1 MSNTEIQ
8 APKAGRLM
16 ISVAG
21 IRGVVGDS
29 LTPEAVVRYAAA
41 FGTFLGRGRVVL
53 GRDSRLSGPILEM
66 AAEAGLRSA
75 GCEVIRLGIVP
86 TPTVQ
91 LMVKLMKAGG
101 GIAVTASHNPPQWNA
116 LKFMGRGGEFL
127 DKETGRE
134 FLKLHDEG
142 RIEYA
147 PHDKLGTASD
157 HPGAI
162 SQHVDRILAL
172 PFLPIAKIRKKKFKI
187 VVDTCH
193 GAGGPIFGLL
203 LEKLGC
209 KAISLHPEPSGE
221 FSRPIEPLARNLSE
235 LEAAVK
241 KHKADAGF
249 ATDADVDR
257 LSIVTEQ
264 GRAIGEESTLALAA
278 LWRLSK
284 KRGLVVTNLSTS
296 RMVDDIA
303 AKLGA
308 KVLRTAVGEANV
320 VAAMK
325 KGRAVLG
332 GEGNG
337 GVIIP
342 ELQYARDASA
352 AMAMILGMMAESEGK
367 LSKLAAGLPAYHMVK
382 ETFPCETPA
391 VAVKKVAVFFHD
403 RPQDHTDGVKVFFDQ
418 GWLHVRGSGTE
429 PIVRAIAESAD
440 SKQAYLLAK
449 KAGELAVQAQK
460 NGGLN

>member
-1 MSNTEIQ
+1 MIKSESQ
-8 APKAGRLM
+8 EHKPGRLM

-29 LTPEAVVRYAAA
+29 LTPEVVARYAAA
-41 FGTFLGRGRVVL
+41 FGTFLGGGKVVL
-53 GRDSRLSGPILEM
+53 GRDSRPSGQMLEM
-66 AAEAGLRSA
+66 AAEAGLRAA
-75 GCEVIRLGIVP
+75 GCDVVRLGIVP

-91 LMVKLMKAGG
+91 LMVKQFKARG

-134 FLKLHDEG
+134 FLKLHGEG

-147 PHDKLGTASD
+147 AYGKLGGATD
-157 HPGAI
+157 HPGAV
-162 SQHVDRILAL
+162 SEHVDCVLAL
-172 PFLPIAKIRKKKFKI
+172 PFIPVARIKKKNVKV

-193 GAGGPIFGLL
+193 GAGGPIFKELL
-203 LEKLGC
+203 DRLGC
-209 KAISLHPEPSGE
+209 KTISLHHETSGL

-235 LEAAVK
+235 LEAAVR
-241 KHKADAGF
+241 KHRADAGF

-264 GRAIGEESTLALAA
+264 GKAIGEECTLALAA
-278 LWRLSK
+278 RHRLLK

-296 RMVDDIA
+296 RMLDDIA
-303 AKLGA
+303 GKS
-308 KVLRTAVGEANV
+308 KSRVLRTAVGEANV
-320 VAAMK
+320 VAAMRK
-325 KGRAVLG
+325 NRAVLG

-342 ELQYARDASA
+342 ELQYARDATA
-352 AMAMILGMMAESEGK
+352 AMALVLAMMAESGRK
-367 LSKLAAGLPAYHMVK
+367 LSVLAAGLPSYSMFK
-382 ETFPCETPA
+382 ETFPCASPA

-403 RPQDHTDGVKVFFDQ
+403 RPQDHTDGVKVFFEDA
-418 GWLHVRGSGTE
+418 WLHVRGSGTE
-429 PIVRAIAESAD
+429 PIVRAIAEASD
-440 SKQAYLLAK
+440 PKRSYWLAK
-449 KAGELAVQAQK
+449 KAGELALQATPP
-460 NGGLN
+460 NG

>member
-1 MSNTEIQ
+1 MKSSVNQ
-8 APKAGRLM
+8 SPKPGRLM

-21 IRGVVGDS
+21 VRGVVGES
-29 LTPEAVVRYAAA
+29 LTPEAVARYAAA
-41 FGTFLGRGRVVL
+41 FGTFLGQGLVVL
-53 GRDSRLSGPILEM
+53 GRDSRPSGQILAM
-66 AAEAGLRSA
+66 AAEAGLRAA
-75 GCEVIRLGIVP
+75 GCDVVRLGVVP

-91 LMVKLMKAGG
+91 LMVKLLKARG

-116 LKFMGRGGEFL
+116 LKFIGRGGEFL
-127 DKETGRE
+127 DKEAGRE
-134 FLKLHDEG
+134 FLRLHGEG
-142 RIEYA
+142 RIEYVA
-147 PHDKLGTASD
+147 HDKIGDASD
-157 HPGAI
+157 HSQAI
-162 SQHVDRILAL
+162 FEHVDKILSL
-172 PFLPIAKIRKKKFKI
+172 SFIPISKIKKRKYKV

-193 GAGGPIFGLL
+193 GAGGPIFKELL
-203 LEKLGC
+203 DRLGC
-209 KAISLHPEPSGE
+209 KTISLHHEPSGE

-257 LSIVTEQ
+257 LSIVTEKGQ
-264 GRAIGEESTLALAA
+264 AIGEECTLALAA
-278 LWRLSK
+278 GWRLAK

-303 AKLGA
+303 ARHGG

-320 VAAMK
+320 VSAMK

-342 ELQYARDASA
+342 ELQFARDATA
-352 AMAMILGMMAESEGK
+352 AMAMILGMMAKSGEK
-367 LSKLAAGLPAYHMVK
+367 LSKLASRLPVYSMIK
-382 ETFPCETPA
+382 ETYHCESPA

-403 RPQDHTDGVKVFFDQ
+403 RPQDHTDGVKVFFDD

-429 PIVRAIAESAD
+429 PIVRAIAESAE
-440 SKQAYLLAK
+440 SKRAYWLAK
-449 KAGELAVQAQK
+449 KAGELAMQTIAT
-460 NGGLN
+460 NGTS

>member
-1 MSNTEIQ
+1 MNSDDKQGLRT
-8 APKAGRLM
+8 GRLM

-21 IRGVVGDS
+21 IRGIVGDS
-29 LTPEAVVRYAAA
+29 LTPEAVVRFAAA

-53 GRDSRLSGPILEM
+53 GRDSRLSGPVLEM

-75 GCEVIRLGIVP
+75 GCDVVRLGIVP

-91 LMVKLMKAGG
+91 LMVKLMKARG

-116 LKFMGRGGEFL
+116 LKFIGRGGEFL
-127 DKETGRE
+127 DRETGRE
-134 FLKLHDEG
+134 FLRIHDEG
-142 RIEYA
+142 LIEHA
-147 PHDKLGTASD
+147 PHDKLGGASD
-157 HPGAI
+157 HPRAV
-162 SQHVDRILAL
+162 SEHVDRILSL
-172 PFLPIAKIRKKKFKI
+172 PFIPIAKIRRRKFK
-187 VVDTCH
+187 VAVDTCH
-193 GAGGPIFGLL
+193 GAGGPIFQELL
-203 LEKLGC
+203 DRLGC
-209 KAISLHPEPSGE
+209 KTLSLHPEPTGD

-241 KHKADAGF
+241 KNKADAGF

-257 LSIVTEQ
+257 LSIVTEKGQ
-264 GRAIGEESTLALAA
+264 AIGEESTLALAA
-278 LWRLSK
+278 LWRLSH

-303 AKLGA
+303 AKLGG

-337 GVIIP
+337 GVIVP
-342 ELQYARDASA
+342 ELQHARDAAA
-352 AMAMILGMMAESEGK
+352 AMAMILGMMTESGGK
-367 LSKLAAGLPAYHMVK
+367 LSKLASSLPTYHMVK

-403 RPQDHTDGVKVFFDQ
+403 RPQDHTDGVKIFFDH

-449 KAGELAVQAQK
+449 KAGELAVHVQK
-460 NGGLN
+460 NNGLK

>member
-1 MSNTEIQ
+1 MNRNDDQGHKT
-8 APKAGRLM
+8 GRLM

-29 LTPEAVVRYAAA
+29 LTPDVVASYAAA

-66 AAEAGLRSA
+66 AAEAGLRSS
-75 GCEVIRLGIVP
+75 GCDVVKLGIVP

-91 LMVKLMKAGG
+91 LMVKLLKARG

-116 LKFMGRGGEFL
+116 LKFIGRGGEFL
-127 DKETGRE
+127 DRETGRE
-134 FLKLHDEG
+134 FLGLHGEG

-147 PHDKLGTASD
+147 PYDKLGMASD
-157 HPGAI
+157 HQGAV
-162 SQHVDRILAL
+162 SQHVERILAL
-172 PFLPIAKIRKKKFKI
+172 PFIPIAKIRKKKFKV

-193 GAGGPIFGLL
+193 GAGGPIFQELL
-203 LEKLGC
+203 DRLGC
-209 KAISLHPEPSGE
+209 KTLSLHPETTGD

-241 KHKADAGF
+241 KLRADAGF

-257 LSIVTEQ
+257 LSIVTEK
-264 GRAIGEESTLALAA
+264 GKAIGEECTLALAA
-278 LWRLSK
+278 SWRLAN

-303 AKLGA
+303 AKLGGR
-308 KVLRTAVGEANV
+308 VLRTAVGEANV

-337 GVIIP
+337 GVIVP
-342 ELQYARDASA
+342 ELQHARDASA
-352 AMAMILGMMAESEGK
+352 AMAMIMGMMAESGGK
-367 LSKLAAGLPAYHMVK
+367 LSKLASGLPAYHMVK

-403 RPQDHTDGVKVFFDQ
+403 RPQDHTDGVKIFFDH

-440 SKQAYLLAK
+440 PKQAYLLAK
-449 KAGELAVQAQK
+449 KAGELAVKVQN
-460 NGGLN
+460 NGG